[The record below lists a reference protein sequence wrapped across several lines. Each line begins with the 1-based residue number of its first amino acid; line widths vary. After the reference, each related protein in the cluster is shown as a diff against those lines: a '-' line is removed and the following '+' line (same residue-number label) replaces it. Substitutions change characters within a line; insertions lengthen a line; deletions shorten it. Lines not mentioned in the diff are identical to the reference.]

1 MDNDLKHALGDAPN
15 SEFLIDPDGRV
26 LRRVVWSNPARL
38 RRLLERLVGPV
49 ENPTSVAD
57 LDLKV
62 EQPPKVA
69 AQGVVPRIR
78 RPSGMQPL
86 LVEPQIEEGKRP
98 FYAKLRAE
106 ADSGVMRSGRG
117 QIYVG
122 FHMDPIYHVHWNNL
136 TKPVRVE
143 FENLPEGVDPDDVV
157 SPAKWTGPDPEEPA
171 DIDPREFLATVD
183 VPADVRS
190 LQLKVSYFACN
201 DEEGWCV
208 PLTQR
213 YVVHLRPDR
222 DGGRARSQ
230 RPRR

>member
-1 MDNDLKHALGDAPN
+1 MLD
-15 SEFLIDPDGRV
+15 
-26 LRRVVWSNPARL
+26 
-38 RRLLERLVGPV
+38 RLVGPV

-57 LDLKV
+57 LNLKV
-62 EQPPKVA
+62 EPPPKVA
-69 AQGVVPRIR
+69 AQGVVPRVA

-86 LVEPQIEEGKRP
+86 VIEPQIEEGKRP

-106 ADSGVMRSGRG
+106 ADSDLLRSGSG
-117 QIYVG
+117 KLYVG

-143 FENLPEGVDPDDVV
+143 FEGEPDGVDPSTIID
-157 SPAKWTGPDPEEPA
+157 PAVWTGPDPEEPA
-171 DIDPREFLATVD
+171 DIDPREFIATLKLPDGVD
-183 VPADVRS
+183 S

-213 YVVHLRPDR
+213 YTIHLKSDR
-222 DGGRARSQ
+222 DGGRARS
-230 RPRR
+230 PGGRRR